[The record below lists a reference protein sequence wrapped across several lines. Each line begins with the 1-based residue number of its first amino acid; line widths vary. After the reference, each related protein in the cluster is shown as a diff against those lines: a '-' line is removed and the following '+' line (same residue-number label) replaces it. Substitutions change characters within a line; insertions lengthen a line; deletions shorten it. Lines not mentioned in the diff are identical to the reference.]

1 MQGVFNMQ
9 IYERTLTAPG
19 MVLQFTRVRG
29 SEPLRTVEGRL
40 VKVAN

>member
-1 MQGVFNMQ
+1 MQ

-19 MVLQFTRVRG
+19 MVLKFTRVRG
-29 SEPLRTVEGRL
+29 SEPQRTVEGRL